1 MAAKKAKQKKR
12 SGFVTFLTVFSVIII
27 LGVVIY
33 AASNLYVLKS
43 AEPYIMA
50 SEDASPLDA
59 DCILVLGCKANG
71 DEPSLML
78 RHRLETGIQLCI
90 SGASEKLLM
99 SGDHGTDGYDEVY
112 AMKKYALES
121 GMNTDAVF
129 CDHAG
134 FSTYDSLYRAKEIF
148 GCKKLIVVT
157 QRFHL
162 ARAVYIGRRLG
173 MEVYGVECDNGYVY
187 GTAKTNALRE
197 SLARVKAVLD
207 CELLKPQSKYLGEA
221 IPISGKGSETDDK
234 SFENKKDKT

>member
-1 MAAKKAKQKKR
+1 MKKAVKIIIVILVLL
-12 SGFVTFLTVFSVIII
+12 FVVAATAAFSVDSFVKAKAKERIIT
-27 LGVVIY
+27 
-33 AASNLYVLKS
+33 
-43 AEPYIMA
+43 AEEATQI
-50 SEDASPLDA
+50 SDA
-59 DCILVLGCKANG
+59 DCIIVLGCRVWSDNTPSAMLSDRLKRGVELYKA
-71 DEPSLML
+71 
-78 RHRLETGIQLCI
+78 
-90 SGASEKLLM
+90 GAAPKLLM
-99 SGDHGTDGYDEVY
+99 SGDHGREDYDEVNV
-112 AMKKYALES
+112 MRKYAEEAGVDS
-121 GMNTDAVF
+121 KDIFT
-129 CDHAG
+129 DHAG

-187 GTAKTNALRE
+187 GTAKINALRE

-234 SFENKKDKT
+234 SFENKKGKT

>member
-1 MAAKKAKQKKR
+1 M
-12 SGFVTFLTVFSVIII
+12 TFLTVFSVIII

-43 AEPYIMA
+43 AESYIIA
-50 SEDASPLDA
+50 SEDASSLDA

-71 DEPSLML
+71 DEPSLM
-78 RHRLETGIQLCI
+78 RRNRLKTGIQLCI

-173 MEVYGVECDNGYVY
+173 MEVYG
-187 GTAKTNALRE
+187 TAKINALRE

-234 SFENKKDKT
+234 SFENKKGKT